1 MSGVPLQQECN
12 PDDPEEHLLWSYT
25 KLPMKLADGA
35 YLVTMPEVLRKWS
48 KQQYDAGFR
57 HHPELQTIEF
67 VPPPGGISMY
77 GPPGEWLTT
86 EDAAKRRVENAEAT
100 RREFEDLK
108 DQVLASMPEYAARVD
123 SMTPE
128 EKAAA
133 RRDAKA
139 KLAESLS
146 EMQSLFDVLNQDTDD
161 DTAISGETEEP

>member
-1 MSGVPLQQECN
+1 
-12 PDDPEEHLLWSYT
+12 
-25 KLPMKLADGA
+25 
-35 YLVTMPEVLRKWS
+35 
-48 KQQYDAGFR
+48 
-57 HHPELQTIEF
+57 
-67 VPPPGGISMY
+67 
-77 GPPGEWLTT
+77 
-86 EDAAKRRVENAEAT
+86 
-100 RREFEDLK
+100 
-108 DQVLASMPEYAARVD
+108 MPEYAARVD